1 MAPKPSQSNLAVP
14 NPTPIPAEPPTPPGA
29 VAEPNQLD
37 CQVAGIAVLG
47 SVAST
52 EKTDLIGAQ
61 ANDPPSWRFVFFLF
75 NGHEG
80 QWWSVILVA
89 VSLVLLLL
97 AVTVAALVMI
107 ATLLPGG
114 PWISGIL
121 SVGGSLIGGRS
132 LWRHRRKRQVALK
145 PTA

>member
-1 MAPKPSQSNLAVP
+1 MAPKPSQSNHTVP
-14 NPTPIPAEPPTPPGA
+14 NPTPIPVEPSAPAGA

-37 CQVAGIAVLG
+37 GQAAGIAVPG
-47 SVAST
+47 IVAST
-52 EKTDLIGAQ
+52 EKINLIGAQ
-61 ANDPPSWRFVFFLF
+61 ATDPPSWRFVFFLF

-97 AVTVAALVMI
+97 VTIAALIMI
-107 ATLLPGG
+107 VTLLPGG

-121 SVGGSLIGGRS
+121 GVGGSLIGGTS
-132 LWRHRRKRQVALK
+132 LWRHRRNTRSR
-145 PTA
+145 